1 MEKEIEILLKPVK
14 KKKSS
19 TSIIRGKYD
28 TMFWTCH
35 TEQYLKVL

>member
-14 KKKSS
+14 KKCS

>member
-1 MEKEIEILLKPVK
+1 MEKEIEIVLKSI
-14 KKKSS
+14 KKKSP

-28 TMFWTCH
+28 TMFLTCH